1 MLVFREDE
9 EFEPMSELALLSEIM
24 WHAQPV
30 ERNWRRILLMT
41 LKRALFHPA
50 PSGFLIATIL
60 VAATIIIVPGL
71 DRYSGR
77 MAWLLPLGGAAFL
90 AAVIALRFGRPA
102 VTDPELRKLLAIR
115 GAIAGRLRQASDSGH
130 EN

>member
-1 MLVFREDE
+1 MLVFRKEG

-30 ERNWRRILLMT
+30 ERNWRRILLMA

-50 PSGFLIATIL
+50 PSGFLLATVL
-60 VAATIIIVPGL
+60 VAAAIVVVPGL
-71 DRYSGR
+71 DRYSSR
-77 MAWLLPLGGAAFL
+77 LAWLMPLGGAAFL

-102 VTDPELRKLLAIR
+102 ITDPELRKLLAIR
-115 GAIAGRLRQASDSGH
+115 AAIAGRLRQSRASGR
-130 EN
+130 E